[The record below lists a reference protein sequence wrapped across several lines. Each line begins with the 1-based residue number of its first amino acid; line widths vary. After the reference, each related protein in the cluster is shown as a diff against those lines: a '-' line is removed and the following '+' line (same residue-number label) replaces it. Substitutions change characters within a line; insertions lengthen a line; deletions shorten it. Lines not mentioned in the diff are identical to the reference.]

1 MDEVT
6 YHRWSTDFIVD
17 KALEYKLGARGL
29 RSLCE
34 AILTDA
40 MYELPSSDDKTLEID
55 ADYAKETLKIY
66 WSDWRLRHRNYIFL
80 KNTNLFIDL
89 NRFF

>member
-6 YHRWSTDFIVD
+6 FTITDEALDFIVD

-55 ADYAKETLKIY
+55 ADYAKETLNKIY
-66 WSDWRLRHRNYIFL
+66 
-80 KNTNLFIDL
+80 
-89 NRFF
+89 

>member
-1 MDEVT
+1 MDEVEFSIT
-6 YHRWSTDFIVD
+6 DEALDFIVD

-40 MYELPSSDDKTLEID
+40 MYELPSSDNKKLEID
-55 ADYAKETLKIY
+55 RAYAEETLNKNLLK
-66 WSDWRLRHRNYIFL
+66 RLEIAS
-80 KNTNLFIDL
+80 
-89 NRFF
+89 

>member
-1 MDEVT
+1 M
-6 YHRWSTDFIVD
+6 
-17 KALEYKLGARGL
+17 LGAWT

-55 ADYAKETLKIY
+55 ADYAKETLNKIY
-66 WSDWRLRHRNYIFL
+66 
-80 KNTNLFIDL
+80 
-89 NRFF
+89 